1 MRKTSKSHLHPQN
14 TEPHPYQHLRDTAW
28 HYGAMIYTLVPSKK
42 KLWLFWNSL
51 AHIFLWSQKK
61 EQHVWNVE
69 NKPGRWVFITDTDK
83 HALVWP
89 CKSERV
95 PYNVAITAVKAYVL
109 LGLCSSGGYTSRV
122 MVKSSHMVAC
132 INWKGHRGAY
142 SPGSSKT
149 PLSSP
154 AMLASG
160 HAFKLYIDDSPW

>member
-1 MRKTSKSHLHPQN
+1 MRKTSESHLHAQN

-28 HYGAMIYTLVPSKK
+28 HYGAMIYTLVHSNKAVIILK
-42 KLWLFWNSL
+42 FIS
-51 AHIFLWSQKK
+51 AHFPMIAKK

-69 NKPGRWVFITDTDK
+69 NKPGRWVFIIDTDK

-160 HAFKLYIDDSPW
+160 HAFKSYIDDSPW